1 MNKLAADPSQPYRS
15 LIAGYTDAIRASDG
29 KANIALLF
37 VAFMMGPILYNYPRI
52 PTYLPIPIILLP
64 FLISYLCLFLVLIP
78 RYPKRGAKNF
88 VVSRTAT
95 AADFQNVTETEDEIE
110 QLKLRCAVLSELLWW
125 KSLYLRISFILSM
138 ICIVATVFLL
148 LYVWYG

>member
-1 MNKLAADPSQPYRS
+1 MNKPAPDPLQPYRS
-15 LIAGYTDAIRASDG
+15 LIAGYTDSIRALDN

-37 VAFMMGPILYNYPRI
+37 VAFMMGPILYNYPRL
-52 PTYLPIPIILLP
+52 PAYLPIPFILLP

-88 VVSRTAT
+88 LVSRTAT
-95 AADFQNVTETEDEIE
+95 AADFQNVAETEDEIE
-110 QLKLRCAVLSELLWW
+110 QLKLRCAVHSEILWW
-125 KSLYLRISFILSM
+125 KSLYLKISFILAM
-138 ICIVATVFLL
+138 VCIVATIFLL